1 MGEYLCYSV
10 CTWWCEMSPAGLCS
24 SLHSSHYVVNVSVVC
39 RHCSAL
45 LSVHRRLVH
54 TELQRLRITTA
65 CFDCSPGESTFVLAL
80 ALLFTLTV
88 GISLPDS
95 SVYFWVLDIS
105 AVVNWT
111 NLFARHQS
119 RVKQHINRSFKLLT
133 SMVSIAH
140 SLGQVANSLQRNLLF
155 ILL

>member
-1 MGEYLCYSV
+1 
-10 CTWWCEMSPAGLCS
+10 MSPAGLCS
-24 SLHSSHYVVNVSVVC
+24 SLYSSHYVVNVSVVC

-105 AVVNWT
+105 AVWLHWT

-133 SMVSIAH
+133 PMVSTLPLAH
-140 SLGQVANSLQRNLLF
+140 RSLGQVANSLQQNLLF